1 VRTASPAK
9 TDGVEGDDRQVITL
23 RLQHLDDM
31 FILPAVDLFS
41 EYRNF
46 LTGIDFCISTLRGR
60 HSRRPVRLEIT
71 LPPDRVEPGQSERV
85 SRTLR
90 RYCDHRMGYNSR
102 ERRAVRFDGVS
113 AMLRAGLA
121 LAVAGLLIMAW
132 SSQIEP
138 ADGVKRLVTDHFGF
152 VLAWLG
158 LWFPLDQF
166 FFYPLAYGREN
177 RVLLLLREAEV
188 TVAPYD
194 PALHPAHS

>member
-1 VRTASPAK
+1 V
-9 TDGVEGDDRQVITL
+9 DGERRQVIKL

-31 FILPAVDLFS
+31 FVLVATDLFS

-46 LTGIDFCISTLRGR
+46 LTGVDFCISTLRAR
-60 HSRRPVRLEIT
+60 HSRRPVRIEIS
-71 LPPDRVEPGQSERV
+71 LPPDQVEPGQSERV
-85 SRTLR
+85 SKTLR
-90 RYCDHRMGYNSR
+90 RYCDHRMQYNRR

-121 LAVAGLLIMAW
+121 LALLGLVIMAW
-132 SSQIEP
+132 ATQIDPEHE
-138 ADGVKRLVTDHFGF
+138 VRRLITDHFGF

-177 RVLLLLREAEV
+177 RVLILLRNAEV
-188 TVAPYD
+188 TVGPYD
-194 PALHPAHS
+194 QSFLHAPS

>member
-1 VRTASPAK
+1 M
-9 TDGVEGDDRQVITL
+9 EGDDRQVITL
-23 RLQHLDDM
+23 RLQRLDDM
-31 FILPAVDLFS
+31 FVLPVVDLFS

-60 HSRRPVRLEIT
+60 HSRRPLRLEIS
-71 LPPDRVEPGQSERV
+71 LPPDQIEPGQSERI

-90 RYCDHRMGYNSR
+90 RYCDHRMAYNSR

-113 AMLRAGLA
+113 AMLRAGLGLA
-121 LAVAGLLIMAW
+121 LLGLLIMAW
-132 SSQIEP
+132 ATQIDEN
-138 ADGVKRLVTDHFGF
+138 DEVKRLVADHFGF

-166 FFYPLAYGREN
+166 FFYPLFYGREN
-177 RVLLLLREAEV
+177 RVLHLLRDAEV

-194 PALHPAHS
+194 PALHLTHS

>member
-1 VRTASPAK
+1 V
-9 TDGVEGDDRQVITL
+9 DGDDRQVITL

-31 FILPAVDLFS
+31 FVLPPVDMFS
-41 EYRNF
+41 EYRKF
-46 LTGIDFCISTLRGR
+46 LTGIDYCISTLRGR
-60 HSRRPVRLEIT
+60 HSRRPLRLEIS
-71 LPPDRVEPGQSERV
+71 LPPDRIEPGQTERV
-85 SRTLR
+85 SNTLR
-90 RYCDHRMGYNSR
+90 RYCDHRMGYNRR

-121 LAVAGLLIMAW
+121 LALLGLLIMAW
-132 SSQIEP
+132 ATQIDEP
-138 ADGVKRLVTDHFGF
+138 QDEVKRLVADHFGF